1 MLSKKQIGTLKKGN
15 ISTDTDKT
23 KTRVLEDY
31 KSATPEQKKAMLELS
46 GFSDNAYYLVG
57 KRGTASP
64 KHIAAMAQIMKV
76 SPYYYIGESDDKVFT
91 DDMMEGFFKKH
102 TEKKAAATKATEKKP
117 AVKKVASKPSASK
130 LKAINVAPKTETKKP
145 VAKAKSLKA
154 KPKAKS
160 VNKKAAPTKAVKPT
174 PVKKPRAVKNQ
185 VAEATVPSKN
195 DSLLATIQLENSAKM
210 DKAVKD
216 LSEDNAVIL
225 LKALSYKAKAGGNA
239 ETLYD
244 LVKRCLLS

>member
-1 MLSKKQIGTLKKGN
+1 
-15 ISTDTDKT
+15 
-23 KTRVLEDY
+23 
-31 KSATPEQKKAMLELS
+31 
-46 GFSDNAYYLVG
+46 
-57 KRGTASP
+57 
-64 KHIAAMAQIMKV
+64 
-76 SPYYYIGESDDKVFT
+76 
-91 DDMMEGFFKKH
+91 
-102 TEKKAAATKATEKKP
+102 
-117 AVKKVASKPSASK
+117 
-130 LKAINVAPKTETKKP
+130 
-145 VAKAKSLKA
+145 
-154 KPKAKS
+154 
-160 VNKKAAPTKAVKPT
+160 
-174 PVKKPRAVKNQ
+174 Q